1 MGSDTGTGWVWPN
14 TALKGVTTCIITVT
28 RLGTS
33 PGYRFGKLHTKGW
46 WLGSQTIK
54 VFNTLQHDLHSCI
67 ATPTSSSTANIALQH
82 PLNTPQ

>member
-1 MGSDTGTGWVWPN
+1 M
-14 TALKGVTTCIITVT
+14 CIITVT

-54 VFNTLQHDLHSCI
+54 SLTHYNMTFTPASRPLPHPLQLTWHFNT
-67 ATPTSSSTANIALQH
+67 P
-82 PLNTPQ
+82 

>member
-1 MGSDTGTGWVWPN
+1 M
-14 TALKGVTTCIITVT
+14 CIITVT

-67 ATPTSSSTANIALQH
+67 ATLPSSSQLTWH
-82 PLNTPQ
+82 VNTP

>member
-1 MGSDTGTGWVWPN
+1 M
-14 TALKGVTTCIITVT
+14 CIITVT

-54 VFNTLQHDLHSCI
+54 SLNQLSFCCRWRCRWPPR
-67 ATPTSSSTANIALQH
+67 ATPKRYPPKVRLS
-82 PLNTPQ
+82 